1 MRNKL
6 KLPPPCEKTREDF
19 AELLAQCP
27 NKIQFVF
34 DSEKRKTDFGKDQT
48 IETVN
53 CKRSRLNIQLT

>member
-34 DSEKRKTDFGKDQT
+34 DSEKEKQILERIKQLKQS
-48 IETVN
+48 TV
-53 CKRSRLNIQLT
+53 KEAT